1 MISPLPVPPH
11 LPLDHYDWNLVG
23 QQLDTEGWALLSGFF
38 PPEAAGQLA
47 QMDSTATL
55 EALRASLYR
64 RLLPIARAWADAL
77 QQDAPYPDD
86 VAAWMQHNR
95 DAGQTRPLSAIHRL
109 GQDGYQPLTQHAD
122 GDAVFPLQLVALL
135 SDPDTAFTGGEF
147 VMTEQRPR
155 MQSRPMVLPLRY
167 GDAAVIAVSHRPVRG
182 VNNIYRVT
190 ARHAISRVR
199 AGQRVGLELL
209 LHDGP

>member
-1 MISPLPVPPH
+1 MISPLAVPPH
-11 LPLDHYDWNLVG
+11 LPLDRYDWPLIG
-23 QQLDTEGWALLSGFF
+23 QQLDAEGWALLPGLF
-38 PPEAAGQLA
+38 PQEAARQLA
-47 QMDSTATL
+47 HADNTATL

-86 VAAWMQHNR
+86 FTTWMQHNR
-95 DAGQTRPLSAIHRL
+95 NAGQTRPLSAIQRL
-109 GQDGYQPLTQHAD
+109 GQDDYQPLTQHAD

-135 SDPDTAFTGGEF
+135 SDPDKAFTGGEF

-155 MQSRPMVLPLRY
+155 MQSRPMVLPLRC

-182 VNNIYRVT
+182 VNNVYRVT
-190 ARHAISRVR
+190 ARQAISRVR

-209 LHDGP
+209 LHDGR

>member
-1 MISPLPVPPH
+1 MISPLAVPPH
-11 LPLDHYDWNLVG
+11 LPLDRYDWPLIG
-23 QQLDTEGWALLSGFF
+23 QQLDAEGWALLPGLF
-38 PPEAAGQLA
+38 PQEAARQLA
-47 QMDSTATL
+47 HADNTATL

-86 VAAWMQHNR
+86 FTTWMQHNR
-95 DAGQTRPLSAIHRL
+95 NAGQTRPLSAIQRL
-109 GQDGYQPLTQHAD
+109 GQDDYQPLTQHAD

-155 MQSRPMVLPLRY
+155 MQSRPMVLPLRC

-182 VNNIYRVT
+182 VNNVYRVT
-190 ARHAISRVR
+190 ARQAISRVR

-209 LHDGP
+209 LHDGL